1 MSTNLKVVV
10 GTPGTGKSYRLIQ
23 NVIKLEHQNKKYSV
37 IVPTNVAKERI
48 LEGFRKGV
56 NDGSLTMDQFYNTM
70 VNIHVLQYNY
80 RGEENVFIDEFSMFN
95 IDDFYALLY
104 KIMLVQN
111 DVNIMAFGDSKQLQ
125 PVRGIS
131 PLLVLLRFNYNKFV
145 DVDNMPFSEYSATKL
160 YDNLKNMELDV
171 PDNWRLAIDKID
183 LEVLHKNHRLEA
195 VDGVTDYNDL
205 FYQYVLENNVID
217 EDYKDNLIA
226 LAKQKYLIIVPIHKI
241 GDEVDEILSHG
252 LVDMTNDVQKN
263 TEALS
268 KIAPFVRK
276 PHSSKVY
283 CNPLCKI
290 EYGFDSFVP
299 KCEDEKEIEDFKF
312 SFYVTSH
319 ATQGATVDNVAF
331 YFGNNTTDKGE
342 KNFYTNNMLYTAL
355 SRARYNSF
363 FLGDKSVFLKMTN
376 TYVETDLSFLN
387 TQLQDEAL
395 DLTYQTIVN
404 AENFKG
410 KFSNKQIVDLY
421 NQLFE
426 KVVKNNSKKLN
437 DIKLIDS
444 EFKIKPYTE
453 KKILGVMKLGQT
465 TKIAKHYQKELF
477 KLGYGFSWEKYV
489 SDQRKKS
496 GQIGGKVSK
505 VKEWL
510 TTLDSDKYQELKND
524 VANLPLRKFKSKW
537 KHDRRAV
544 EKNVVI
550 FKFIKE

>member
-10 GTPGTGKSYRLIQ
+10 GTPGTGKSYKLIQ
-23 NVIKLEHQNKKYSV
+23 NVIELEHQNKKYSV

-56 NDGSLTMDQFYNTM
+56 NNGSLTMDQFYNTM

-160 YDNLKNMELDV
+160 YDNLKNMQLDV
-171 PDNWRLAIDKID
+171 PDNWKLAIDNID
-183 LEVLHKNHRLEA
+183 LEVLHKNYRLEA

-217 EDYKDNLIA
+217 EDYEDNLIA

-241 GDEVDEILSHG
+241 GNEVDNILSRG
-252 LVDMTNDVQKN
+252 LVDMTNDTQKN

-276 PHSSKVY
+276 PNSRKVY

-299 KCEDEKEIEDFKF
+299 KCEDEKEIEGFKF

-319 ATQGATVDNVAF
+319 ATQGATVDNMVF
-331 YFGNNTTDKGE
+331 YFGNNNTENGE

-395 DLTYQTIVN
+395 NLTYQTIVN

-421 NQLFE
+421 NQLFK
-426 KVVKNNSKKLN
+426 KVVKSNSKKLK

-444 EFKIKPYTE
+444 EFKIQPYTE

-477 KLGYGFSWEKYV
+477 KLGYGFSWTKYV
-489 SDQRKKS
+489 SDQRKKT
-496 GQIGGKVSK
+496 GQKGGRKGGRQSK

-510 TTLDSDKYQELKND
+510 TTLDSKKYQKVKND
-524 VANLPLRKFKSKW
+524 VVELSRSEFKNKW
-537 KHDRRAV
+537 DHDRRAV

-550 FKFIKE
+550 F